1 MAKKGKRKDKE
12 QDAVAKVVN
21 AFNEANNYRQ
31 EYEEKWLRFYQL
43 YRNYQ
48 EHKKPNGANLFIPY
62 VFSIIETLVPKIVSL
77 VFASRPYIGY
87 LPLNR
92 NSIERAKN
100 MEALVDYQLV
110 QKIRFISVATEWIKD
125 ALIYGTGIIKVG
137 WAYEEREVVEAQPLM
152 RLFGKGYGKLPKK
165 IKKVVR
171 DEPIVECIDP
181 FDFYVEPGAR
191 DICDAKYCI
200 HRTIRSKSYLKRMEK
215 QGVYKNIDA
224 IEEATPA
231 DLGFDQR
238 ASSIGENVSNKKGV
252 ELLEYWEDD
261 RLITVANRAVVI
273 RDEPNPFWLKKKPFI
288 KIVDTIDPHNFY
300 GIGEIEPIEHLQH
313 ELNTIRNMRMDNINL
328 IINRMW
334 TVKNSA
340 DISPEELISRPGG
353 VIHVQNHDDI
363 QPIKLD
369 NVAAESYKEDELI
382 RRDIDLATGVNDY
395 VRGTN
400 PDRRE
405 TATTA
410 SVLSTASNER
420 IKLKATLLEDT
431 GIGELGVW
439 LAALNRQFIDRPYV
453 IRLLGEDS
461 GVDFREITH
470 DDINGDFDVIALGSS
485 VDPVVNKTARLNSLI
500 QLYSIFQNNQYI
512 NQYELTK
519 RILEV
524 ADIKDA
530 KVLMLQPEQPQQ
542 QAQPQAIT
550 DVGLAQGMT
559 GLEDEMG
566 RLVNG

>member
-1 MAKKGKRKDKE
+1 MAKKGKREDKE

-137 WAYEEREVVEAQPLM
+137 WAYEEREIVEAQPLM
-152 RLFGKGYGKLPKK
+152 RLFGKGYGKIPKK
-165 IKKVVR
+165 TKKVVR

-224 IEEATPA
+224 IEEATPD

-273 RDEPNPFWLKKKPFI
+273 RDESNPFWLKKKPFI

-410 SVLSTASNER
+410 TVLSTASNER